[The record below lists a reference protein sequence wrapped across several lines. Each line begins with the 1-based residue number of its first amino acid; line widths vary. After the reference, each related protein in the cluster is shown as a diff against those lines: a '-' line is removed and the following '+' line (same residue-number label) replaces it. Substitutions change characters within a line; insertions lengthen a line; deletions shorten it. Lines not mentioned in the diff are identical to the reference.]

1 MPKSVDHRLIKIIDE
16 ILVFIYSL
24 NPTDVDMK
32 LHRDPAY
39 SELTF
44 EAKILKPLEK
54 ARELR
59 IDRLLSCPRRRELE
73 ENYWELTGN
82 DTTPSS
88 ELALVGMMTDDY
100 ELRYDEEHML
110 LFVKLIRNI

>member
-16 ILVFIYSL
+16 ILVFLYSL
-24 NPTDVDMK
+24 NPSKVDME
-32 LHRDPAY
+32 LNRNEAW
-39 SELTF
+39 SELCF
-44 EAKILKPLEK
+44 DAQIGKKMEAKRLEK
-54 ARELR
+54 

-100 ELRYDEEHML
+100 ELKYNEEEMT
-110 LFVKLIRNI
+110 VQIKLIRNK

>member
-24 NPTDVDMK
+24 SPTNVDMNI
-32 LHRDPAY
+32 HREEDC
-39 SELTF
+39 SRLTF
-44 EAKILKPLEK
+44 QADVLIHLQKE
-54 ARELR
+54 RQQR
-59 IDRLLSCPRRRELE
+59 IERLLGCPRRRELE

-100 ELRYDEEHML
+100 EFIYNEEEMRVHI
-110 LFVKLIRNI
+110 KLIRNK

>member
-16 ILVFIYSL
+16 ILVFLYSL
-24 NPTDVDMK
+24 NPTKVDMQ
-32 LHRDPAY
+32 LNRNEDC
-39 SELTF
+39 SELLF
-44 EAKILKPLEK
+44 DAQVNIKMQPERVK
-54 ARELR
+54 R
-59 IDRLLSCPRRRELE
+59 IDRLLSCSRRRELE

-100 ELRYDEEHML
+100 EFVYSEEEMTVHI
-110 LFVKLIRNI
+110 KLIRNK

>member
-1 MPKSVDHRLIKIIDE
+1 MPRSVDHRLIKIIDE
-16 ILVFIYSL
+16 ILVFLYSL
-24 NPTDVDMK
+24 NPYKVDMQLK
-32 LHRDPAY
+32 REEDY
-39 SELTF
+39 SELLFDAQVNIEVETKR
-44 EAKILKPLEK
+44 AQ
-54 ARELR
+54 R

-100 ELRYDEEHML
+100 EFSFNKEDMTVHI
-110 LFVKLIRNI
+110 KLIRNK

>member
-16 ILVFIYSL
+16 ILVFLYSL
-24 NPTDVDMK
+24 NPSHVDMK
-32 LHRDPAY
+32 LNRKEDC
-39 SELTF
+39 SELLF
-44 EAKILKPLEK
+44 DANINIKMEK
-54 ARELR
+54 GRVER

-100 ELRYDEEHML
+100 EFVYKEEEMTVHI
-110 LFVKLIRNI
+110 KLIRKK